1 LPSIWV
7 AKGITLNLHFR
18 LPFWDVLPI
27 QRATELLKKSRFTL
41 AALRANTIKLIPKK
55 TLAIIILFAT
65 IGLGGVLAATSISIN
80 AGSPVSLGAGYA
92 AATSCDESVTL
103 NAKTAFDPSS
113 GQLYVATIALSD
125 VDQDPSTGCGY
136 RNAEVALKINGQ
148 MTYASW
154 TIGPSAT
161 SDTFSF
167 TSATVSIS
175 YKYAQTVLTPFQADG
190 LTNVAVKMSGNGY
203 KVGDTG
209 PGGGRVFYAS
219 TTGFNCGPSY
229 TATGSPYNYK
239 CYYLEVAPSGWNTGS
254 DPSKPWA
261 VTAYQSANVS
271 TITDDASPY
280 RNVLGV
286 GLGYQNSN
294 AIVTQNGVY
303 NASTNN
309 YAAGAARAYAGGSK
323 TDWYLPTTAEL
334 NLLCQW
340 VKGIAPSVTG
350 GCSGGTTNSATYGA
364 SSAGFIDGGVYQS
377 SSEAGAAGVYWQFF
391 GDGGIGEYEK
401 WQSVNV
407 RPVRAF

>member
-1 LPSIWV
+1 M
-7 AKGITLNLHFR
+7 
-18 LPFWDVLPI
+18 PI

-154 TIGPSAT
+154 TIIPSAT
-161 SDTFSF
+161 NDTFSF
-167 TSATVSIS
+167 TGATFSINN
-175 YKYAQTVLTPFQADG
+175 KYANTLLTPFQADG
-190 LTNVAVKMSGNGY
+190 LTNVAVKMSGSGY
-203 KVGDTG
+203 QVGDIG

-229 TATGSPYNYK
+229 TATGSPYNFK
-239 CYYLEVAPSGWNTGS
+239 CYYLEAAPTTGS
-254 DPSKPWA
+254 NAWTDA
-261 VTAYQSANVS
+261 AYQWSGNTTSVVNNASAPE
-271 TITDDASPY
+271 TATATAIGWGY
-280 RNVLGV
+280 RNTLAMVL
-286 GLGYQNSN
+286 QD
-294 AIVTQNGVY
+294 AT
-303 NASTNN
+303 ASK
-309 YAAGAARAYAGGSK
+309 AGTISRAYRGPNNLS
-323 TDWYLPTTAEL
+323 DWYLPSFDEL
-334 NLLCQW
+334 NQMCKW
-340 VKGIAPSVTG
+340 AKGQAWTSDATVCDSSGTINTG
-350 GCSGGTTNSATYGA
+350 S
-364 SSAGFIDGGVYQS
+364 
-377 SSEAGAAGVYWQFF
+377 GAAGF
-391 GDGGIGEYEK
+391 GDYDYWSSSDRGDEY
-401 WQSVNV
+401 VNFARYQWFPSGFQGQTAKSMNGQNLYV
-407 RPVRAF
+407 RPIRAF

>member
-1 LPSIWV
+1 
-7 AKGITLNLHFR
+7 
-18 LPFWDVLPI
+18 LPI

-154 TIGPSAT
+154 TIIPSAT
-161 SDTFSF
+161 NDTFSF
-167 TSATVSIS
+167 TGATFSINN
-175 YKYAQTVLTPFQADG
+175 KYANTLLTPFQADG
-190 LTNVAVKMSGNGY
+190 LTNVAVKMSGSGY
-203 KVGDTG
+203 QVGDIG

-229 TATGSPYNYK
+229 TATGSPYNFK
-239 CYYLEVAPSGWNTGS
+239 CYYLEAAPTTGS
-254 DPSKPWA
+254 NAWTDA
-261 VTAYQSANVS
+261 AYQWSGNTTSVVNNASAPE
-271 TITDDASPY
+271 TATATAIGWGY
-280 RNVLGV
+280 RNTLAMVL
-286 GLGYQNSN
+286 QD
-294 AIVTQNGVY
+294 AT
-303 NASTNN
+303 ASK
-309 YAAGAARAYAGGSK
+309 AGTISRAYRGPNNLS
-323 TDWYLPTTAEL
+323 DWYLPSFDEL
-334 NLLCQW
+334 NQMCKW
-340 VKGIAPSVTG
+340 AKGQAWTSDATVCDSSGTINTG
-350 GCSGGTTNSATYGA
+350 S
-364 SSAGFIDGGVYQS
+364 
-377 SSEAGAAGVYWQFF
+377 GAAGF
-391 GDGGIGEYEK
+391 GDYDYWSSSDRGDEY
-401 WQSVNV
+401 VNFARYQWFPSGFQGQTAKSMNGQNLYV
-407 RPVRAF
+407 RPIRAF